1 MASLGVVLRVNFL
14 PMKKGSDR
22 KKARLVII
30 CLVAGAA
37 VLAASITGCPPREKP
52 DPAARWRQET
62 AFEVGSLPRRE
73 WGASEDVKLTV
84 ALGTPRRIT
93 VHHSGGGVF
102 SAIDRIAVGR
112 AIRGIQD
119 THIAANGWDDIGYH
133 FIIDSAGRA
142 WEGRHLDRIGA
153 HAGSRELNMGNIG
166 ILVLGNFDLQQ
177 PTSWQ
182 LQRLAGDESFFLS
195 CRSVQRLFGLETHTQ
210 GMRRLGGLVRVG
222 VLEVVKQGGPKTN
235 KATRYRLWSH
245 RFRGNNRVQ
254 TQT

>member
-1 MASLGVVLRVNFL
+1 
-14 PMKKGSDR
+14 MKKGSER
-22 KKARLVII
+22 KRVRL
-30 CLVAGAA
+30 ATMG
-37 VLAASITGCPPREKP
+37 LAAALLGALVVLVTVARPGPQA
-52 DPAARWRQET
+52 DPAARWREAV
-62 AFEVGSLPRRE
+62 AFELGSLARGQ
-73 WGASEDVKLTV
+73 WGASEQVELNI
-84 ALGTPRRIT
+84 ALGDPRRIT

-182 LQRLAGDESFFLS
+182 LQRLAQMLSLLQRRFFIADRDVYTHSGIRAMAGLS
-195 CRSVQRLFGLETHTQ
+195 PTACPGRHIAQWLKS
-210 GMRRLGGLVRVG
+210 RR
-222 VLEVVKQGGPKTN
+222 EE
-235 KATRYRLWSH
+235 
-245 RFRGNNRVQ
+245 
-254 TQT
+254 

>member
-1 MASLGVVLRVNFL
+1 MAFLGVVLRVNFL

-102 SAIDRIAVGR
+102 SSIDRIAVGR

-182 LQRLAGDESFFLS
+182 LQRLAQMLSLLQRRFFIADRDVYTHSGIRAMAGLS
-195 CRSVQRLFGLETHTQ
+195 PTACPGRHIAQWLKS
-210 GMRRLGGLVRVG
+210 RR
-222 VLEVVKQGGPKTN
+222 EE
-235 KATRYRLWSH
+235 
-245 RFRGNNRVQ
+245 
-254 TQT
+254 